1 MSRARDCLAKIV
13 FYASWCSSKLEEHWW
28 ITPAIMPIILI
39 QENPLK
45 NLIFGLLLIRLPLE
59 WLVTD
64 HGIISSYIVTVS
76 CFTIIDHIYA
86 LYIYDWI
93 CVFF

>member
-1 MSRARDCLAKIV
+1 ML
-13 FYASWCSSKLEEHWW
+13 
-28 ITPAIMPIILI
+28 IILI

-64 HGIISSYIVTVS
+64 HEIMFDKLLQCIASHYNNYFAGCYLRCTLMTEFVDSFNSTRDSY
-76 CFTIIDHIYA
+76 HR
-86 LYIYDWI
+86 
-93 CVFF
+93 